1 MSREFRHILRIT
13 DTDVDGT
20 LKAPYALRKIKG
32 ISLNLANAILKKA
45 GIDPNMRAGF
55 LTEEEV
61 EKIEEIIKEPTKY
74 GLPAWLLNRRKDL
87 ETGKDMH
94 LISADLILRTKMDI
108 EKMKELKSW
117 RGYRHA
123 YGLKVRGQ
131 RTRTTGR
138 TGKAIGVKKE
148 GSRKAWRRWRIAWEI
163 LKSRKRSMKP
173 PVSHGEQTYCRKSLN
188 FWDSTA

>member
-1 MSREFRHILRIT
+1 MSSQTAREFRHILRIT
-13 DTDVDGT
+13 DTDVDGS

-55 LTEEEV
+55 LTEAEV

-74 GLPAWLLNRRKDL
+74 GLPNWLLNRRKDL
-87 ETGKDMH
+87 ETGRDMH

-138 TGKAIGVKKE
+138 TGKAVGVKK
-148 GSRKAWRRWRIAWEI
+148 KAV
-163 LKSRKRSMKP
+163 KP
-173 PVSHGEQTYCRKSLN
+173 GGGGK
-188 FWDSTA
+188 